1 METLTSKSRFEL
13 GKIVVTRGVM
23 DAMVEKQSFAAFVC
37 RSMARHRRGD
47 WGDNISSDD
56 KFENELS
63 LDQGFRLLSA
73 YETRG
78 LPRIWI
84 ITEADRSSTSV
95 LFPGEY

>member
-1 METLTSKSRFEL
+1 METVASKKLFET
-13 GKIVVTRGVM
+13 GKIVVTRGVV
-23 DAMVEKQSFAAFVC
+23 DAMVKQKGFAAFVC

-47 WGDNISSDD
+47 WGDLSSDD

-78 LPRIWI
+78 LPRIRI
-84 ITEADRSSTSV
+84 ITEADRSATTV
-95 LFPGEY
+95 LFPEEY

>member
-1 METLTSKSRFEL
+1 METITSKSRFET

-47 WGDNISSDD
+47 WGDISTDD

-73 YETRG
+73 YESKG

-84 ITEADRSSTSV
+84 ITEADRSSTTV
-95 LFPGEY
+95 LFPGDY

>member
-1 METLTSKSRFEL
+1 METLTPKTLLET

-23 DAMVEKQSFAAFVC
+23 DAMVEKRSFAAFVC

-47 WGDNISSDD
+47 WGDISRDD

-63 LDQGFRLLSA
+63 LDQGFRILSA
-73 YETRG
+73 YEG
-78 LPRIWI
+78 KGMPRIWI
-84 ITEADRSSTSV
+84 ITEADRSSTTV